1 MIMVMIMMKKKKM
14 MMMIGGDDDDIVD
27 VDVCH
32 VGDVGDDEVKEGV

>member
-1 MIMVMIMMKKKKM
+1 MS
-14 MMMIGGDDDDIVD
+14 GGDDDDDIVD